1 MRAKRGKTLNLR
13 ANQRKSARK
22 GGARV
27 TKQQKKDVRKGLRRY
42 GRAMEAA
49 EGTPD
54 ELTQAWGRAIGQA
67 LYYYAEADPVCAE
80 LLRLRYLA
88 GRNEWDVVG
97 ALHVGRTTY
106 YRKELEALSTV
117 AVYAAQAG
125 LI

>member
-1 MRAKRGKTLNLR
+1 M
-13 ANQRKSARK
+13 
-22 GGARV
+22 
-27 TKQQKKDVRKGLRRY
+27 TKQQKKDVRRGLRRY

-67 LYYYAEADPVCAE
+67 LDYYAEEDPVCAE

-117 AVYAAQAG
+117 AVYAARAG